1 MNLVQ
6 RWLIRLHGRSAPN
19 RGEEQ
24 SWSRVDDILDRRIAG
39 VKDADPETARMWQR
53 LGAELERNPV
63 PSAPVS
69 RPVSVRVLRPAMAF
83 AILVVVIV
91 AGTLWLNRPAPVI
104 YATSRGD
111 QATISLPDSS
121 VVTLNHMS
129 SLTVDPS
136 GNRQVR
142 HVSLNGE
149 AYFRVHKDGSPFI
162 VSTAL
167 GAVTVLGTEF
177 NVFVRDSRLEVA
189 VLSGTVRM
197 SAERSGRDSSVILH
211 PGEIAACEAGG
222 FPEIPVPIPFP
233 AYPGWMHGRFI
244 FYRTPLLAACREV
257 ESQFGVTVTLG
268 NRRLTEETITGAV
281 DNSSVGAALS
291 ALARLTG
298 SRYRYE
304 NGVYTVY

>member
-1 MNLVQ
+1 MNSMR
-6 RWLIRLHGRSAPN
+6 RWLVRLYGRSAPH
-19 RGEEQ
+19 RGEEH
-24 SWSRVDDILDRRIAG
+24 SSSRVDEVLERHIAG
-39 VKDADPETARMWQR
+39 VKGTDPETARMWQR
-53 LGAELERNPV
+53 LSARLGAV
-63 PSAPVS
+63 PSGARR
-69 RPVSVRVLRPAMAF
+69 RPASVRVLRPAIAC
-83 AILVVVIV
+83 AVVLVLI
-91 AGTLWLNRPAPVI
+91 AAASLWMNHPAAVT
-104 YATSRGD
+104 YATTRSD
-111 QATISLPDSS
+111 QATINLPDSS

-129 SLTVDPS
+129 ALTVDPS
-136 GNRQVR
+136 GNRLVR
-142 HVSLNGE
+142 HVTLKGE
-149 AYFRVHKDGSPFI
+149 AFFRVHRDGSPFI
-162 VSTAL
+162 VSTTL

-177 NVFVRDSRLEVA
+177 NVFVRDDRLEVA
-189 VLSGTVRM
+189 VLSGTVRL
-197 SAERSGRDSSVILH
+197 SAERSGRDSSVILRA
-211 PGEIAACEAGG
+211 GEIAACGAGG
-222 FPEIPVPIPFP
+222 FPEIPAPIPFP